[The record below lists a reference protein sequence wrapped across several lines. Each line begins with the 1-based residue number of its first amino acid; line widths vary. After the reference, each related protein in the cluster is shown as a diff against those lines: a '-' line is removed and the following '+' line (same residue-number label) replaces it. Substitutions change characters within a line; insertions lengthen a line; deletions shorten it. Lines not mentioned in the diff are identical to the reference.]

1 MINEHVFRV
10 RVNSK
15 GIKQKYLFYLLY
27 ATEFHDILKILS
39 KRAGQ
44 PSLNRPNIQDLM
56 IPIPEDQD
64 AIIKELDDYFY
75 SMNAKIL
82 HADELRR
89 NVQQILD
96 KYLK

>member
-1 MINEHVFRV
+1 MFRKF
-10 RVNSK
+10 STFQ
-15 GIKQKYLFYLLY
+15 IKKNIFMRYIFIM
-27 ATEFHDILKILS
+27 EISI

>member
-1 MINEHVFRV
+1 
-10 RVNSK
+10 
-15 GIKQKYLFYLLY
+15 
-27 ATEFHDILKILS
+27 
-39 KRAGQ
+39 
-44 PSLNRPNIQDLM
+44 M

-64 AIIKELDDYFY
+64 AIIKELDDCFY